1 MTSSNTGINDRRF
14 GAHLSM
20 SRWKSLIVIIVPPI
34 AMIILQ
40 VALYQVATLIEG
52 PSDRSEIL
60 SPLRLLAVN
69 ISMIVTGLLTV
80 PIVAGFAKVSW
91 RDVLSY
97 PRGFDF
103 RRLTVYLGWALGFT
117 VLGNAALG
125 VFAIDHTPWVGFG
138 ITGTTVALIVIML
151 LTTPLTAAAEELMF
165 RGAAM
170 PAVASWVRP
179 ERVALGLGIV
189 VSSVLFAASH
199 IASDLWLFS
208 YHVFLGLA
216 TAMMVIR
223 TRGLEAPI
231 AWHIANNTFTAILN
245 TLLAGG
251 GEFSAARSEGAGG
264 PHLLIPVVFVLAT
277 VVVVWMREGRAQKSG
292 VTIDSEVFSG
302 K

>member
-1 MTSSNTGINDRRF
+1 MSSSNTGINERRF

-20 SRWKSLIVIIVPPI
+20 SRWKSLIVILVPPI
-34 AMIILQ
+34 AMIIVQ
-40 VALYQVATLIEG
+40 VGLYQVATLIEG
-52 PSDRSEIL
+52 PSEQSETL
-60 SPLRLLAVN
+60 GPLRLLAVN
-69 ISMIVTGLLTV
+69 ISMIVTGFLTV
-80 PIVAGFAKVSW
+80 PIVAGFARVSW
-91 RDVLSY
+91 REVLSHR
-97 PRGFDF
+97 RGFDF

-138 ITGTTVALIVIML
+138 ITGTTGSLIVIMV

-165 RGAAM
+165 RGATM

-179 ERVALGLGIV
+179 ERLALGLGVV
-189 VSSVLFAASH
+189 VSSVLFAVSH
-199 IASDLWLFS
+199 FASDPWLFG

-216 TAMMVIR
+216 TATMAIR
-223 TRGLEAPI
+223 SRGLEAPI

-251 GEFSAARSEGAGG
+251 GEFSVARSEGAGG

-277 VVVVWMREGRAQKSG
+277 VVVVWIREGRAQESG
-292 VTIDSEVFSG
+292 VTTR
-302 K
+302 